1 MSSEDDATASQ
12 GGEDEFKDAAAQAE
26 GEEKEEEKIPT
37 PLPSPVSV
45 EVLAGR
51 LAALESGSTAAA
63 EKIKELELSLLRER
77 DARREAEVQLMQKQL
92 AEATNSKG
100 KEPKIEEETNWR
112 KLEEYYD
119 SLEYVPV
126 SKFAHLNPFTS
137 PDPRHCPA
145 NVERPQAF
153 DLYGD
158 RVADA
163 LEASK
168 GSLRFEYSITEPLL
182 YYLHGVVHFANT
194 ELYRVVTAT
203 DSTVEKRTRWLQ
215 ATLNSLD
222 RIHEWLAARN
232 DIVKRLSGA
241 LGEHSDASLV
251 KLLNSELYQRVAKR
265 PPTSNWIE
273 AIQSRFNDKRT
284 DATLVALAKQQG
296 QAQVAGSKATSTAK
310 PPAKPTGGKGRPPPS
325 KAPAHLG
332 ASLEKS

>member
-158 RVADA
+158 RVAEETDKAA
-163 LEASK
+163 LNDR
-168 GSLRFEYSITEPLL
+168 LR
-182 YYLHGVVHFANT
+182 
-194 ELYRVVTAT
+194 
-203 DSTVEKRTRWLQ
+203 
-215 ATLNSLD
+215 
-222 RIHEWLAARN
+222 
-232 DIVKRLSGA
+232 
-241 LGEHSDASLV
+241 
-251 KLLNSELYQRVAKR
+251 
-265 PPTSNWIE
+265 
-273 AIQSRFNDKRT
+273 
-284 DATLVALAKQQG
+284 
-296 QAQVAGSKATSTAK
+296 
-310 PPAKPTGGKGRPPPS
+310 
-325 KAPAHLG
+325 
-332 ASLEKS
+332 

>member
-1 MSSEDDATASQ
+1 MSSKTTQPPRKEAKTNLRTR
-12 GGEDEFKDAAAQAE
+12 AQAE

-37 PLPSPVSV
+37 PLPSPVSWRFSPDDWPRRV
-45 EVLAGR
+45 RING
-51 LAALESGSTAAA
+51 TA

-163 LEASK
+163 LEASIRK
-168 GSLRFEYSITEPLL
+168 T
-182 YYLHGVVHFANT
+182 
-194 ELYRVVTAT
+194 
-203 DSTVEKRTRWLQ
+203 
-215 ATLNSLD
+215 
-222 RIHEWLAARN
+222 
-232 DIVKRLSGA
+232 
-241 LGEHSDASLV
+241 
-251 KLLNSELYQRVAKR
+251 
-265 PPTSNWIE
+265 
-273 AIQSRFNDKRT
+273 
-284 DATLVALAKQQG
+284 
-296 QAQVAGSKATSTAK
+296 
-310 PPAKPTGGKGRPPPS
+310 
-325 KAPAHLG
+325 
-332 ASLEKS
+332 